1 MSNENDGWDSELNGR
16 ERLFVLNYCTDSLC
30 FFNGTQAYKA
40 AYTKTKG
47 GMAEYIPDDDTAA
60 VGASKLLRKA
70 KVKKAVKDLLSEMQP
85 DIDKENS
92 HRLLHD
98 LVLQATY
105 NPADIIDRKG
115 RLKVSELSEL
125 GELAKCIDQIYM
137 TQTGTRIVLSSR
149 RFAQDKLLKYYN
161 LVCEK
166 PEIKV
171 DLPVIA
177 IAEKADNAAEWNRD
191 NAGEEEHSVEA
202 SAETGDGS
210 QLSGD

>member
-1 MSNENDGWDSELNGR
+1 MSEENNGWDSELNGR

-30 FFNGTQAYKA
+30 FFNGTQSYKA

-105 NPADIIDRKG
+105 NPADIIDKKG
-115 RLKVSELSEL
+115 RLKVGELSEL
-125 GELAKCIDQIYM
+125 GELAKCIEQIYM
-137 TQTGTRIVLSSR
+137 TPLGTRIVLSSR

-177 IAEKADNAAEWNRD
+177 IAEKAESAAEWNRD
-191 NAGEEEHSVEA
+191 NAGEEHTLEA